1 MMNFWDTVLGNRLAE
16 VLIRTL
22 PELTEKMT
30 KKEQY
35 GAVVSNDEVVGYI
48 WERLQKG
55 EHYVTYMQKDDG
67 HMFVIME
74 REKEC

>member
-1 MMNFWDTVLGNRLAE
+1 MSFWDTMLGNRTAE
-16 VLIRTL
+16 VLIHTL
-22 PELTEKMT
+22 PELSKKMT
-30 KKEQY
+30 KREQY
-35 GAVVSNDEVVGYI
+35 GAVVSNDEVIDYI

>member
-1 MMNFWDTVLGNRLAE
+1 MNFWDTRLGNDLAE

-22 PELTEKMT
+22 PKLAEKLV
-30 KKEQY
+30 KREQY
-35 GAVVSNDEVVGYI
+35 GAVVSNDEVVDYI
-48 WERLQKG
+48 WKRLQKG
-55 EHYVTYMQKDDG
+55 EHYVTHAQKDDC